1 MKKINCGGFYINEN
15 DFNINE
21 EGELSLKPTEAS
33 SLNDLSDVD
42 IQEYDIYNTNL
53 LKFNIETEKWEN
65 VRPDK
70 AILGHEYTDF
80 PGVLCVSDIG
90 QFHVS
95 SGLTVDLNDE
105 FGQMFSQLVE
115 AAIAN
120 GQYQMDDMSSTMF
133 RPIINGALASISNN
147 TNFTFYTFASPVL
160 TPTHYFQLVGA
171 NNNFAM
177 WSGVIINGVKFYQ
190 ITFVFLCPDDGD
202 DTTSASVVVKA
213 EELMT
218 YTEPTQTP

>member
-33 SLNDLSDVD
+33 SLSDLSDVD
-42 IQEYDIYNTNL
+42 IDESNIQYRENL
-53 LKFNIETEKWEN
+53 LRFNNATEKWEN
-65 VRPDK
+65 VSADK
-70 AILGHEYTDF
+70 AILGYNYTDF
-80 PGVLCVSDIG
+80 PGVLTMNDIG
-90 QFHVS
+90 EIFVS

-105 FGQMFSQLVE
+105 FGQMFLQLLQ

-120 GQYQMDDMSSTMF
+120 GQYQMDDMSATMF
-133 RPIINGALASISNN
+133 RPIINGALKSISSN
-147 TNFTFYTFASPVL
+147 TNFTFYTFAHPVL
-160 TPTHYFQLVGA
+160 TPVHYFQLVGA

-177 WSGVIINGVKFYQ
+177 WSGVIINGVKFYR
-190 ITFVFLCPDDGD
+190 IIFVFLCPDD
-202 DTTSASVVVKA
+202 DTASAAIVVKA

-218 YTEPTQTP
+218 FTEPTQTP